1 MSLTKV
7 TNSMIQGA
15 VINVLDYGAI
25 ANATWNSG
33 AGVVTGTD
41 NTGFFTAAIADAVT
55 KKIGVV
61 YVPSGTYYLSA
72 KITIPASVALRGDGS
87 MKHGYFYSG
96 TFIAGTILLINGTA
110 AQDCIQFVE
119 NTTFSGLADM
129 SIFNTNDNAIR
140 SVVSVVGV
148 LYPQLSR
155 LTIGSLKAISG
166 AGLYLSNS
174 ASGLGFQTL
183 WGEFANLS
191 VDGFIRYA
199 LDLNGTLLANNFT
212 GGDYKGDWVGIR
224 STGVVNSHTFTGVK
238 IESNFATFTG
248 RWAGLTPI
256 YTNTG
261 LFGGVSAPA
270 YFYPVVEMG
279 GISGGGNTFNG
290 CYIENNPSA
299 VATYNDGVHGVLPL
313 YAVFEN
319 GGSAIKSTHLL
330 NMSWNGV
337 YLFDTGT
344 STVVDGTGATPAVK
358 HSTQLIPFCSGTQ
371 TGAAQSVSSGVWTN
385 INFTSFGS
393 DSNLELNYDAG
404 TKSII
409 IQSVGVYQITLTVA
423 MTPWAAS
430 AAQYL
435 TCRINGV
442 RSASSLVVIQS
453 PLCMSTGLL
462 MVATVSVTTQLST
475 ADTPSFQVYQNSG
488 GALDIDQ
495 AQTFLTAV
503 KLN

>member
-33 AGVVTGTD
+33 TGVVTGTD
-41 NTGFFTAAIADAVT
+41 NTASFTAAIAAAVT
-55 KKIGVV
+55 KKVGVV

-96 TFIAGTILLINGTA
+96 EFIAGTILLINGTA

-199 LDLNGTLLANNFT
+199 LHLDGTLLANNFT

-238 IESNFATFTG
+238 IESSFAAFTG
-248 RWAGLTPI
+248 RWAGLTPS

-270 YFYPVVEMG
+270 YFYPIVELG
-279 GISGGGNTFNG
+279 GTSAGGNTFNG
-290 CYIENNPSA
+290 CYIENNPL
-299 VATYNDGVHGVLPL
+299 VVTTYDDGVHGVLPL

-319 GGSAIKSTHLL
+319 GGATIKATHLL

-337 YLFDTGT
+337 YLFDSGT
-344 STVVDGTGATPAVK
+344 STVVDGTGATPAVR
-358 HSTQLIPFCSGTQ
+358 HATQLIPFCSGTQ
-371 TGAAQSVSSGVWTN
+371 TAAAQSISSGVWTN
-385 INFTSFGS
+385 VNFTSFGS

-404 TKSII
+404 SKSIVI
-409 IQSVGVYQITLTVA
+409 KSDGVYQITLTVA

-430 AAQYL
+430 TVEYL

-442 RSASSLVVIQS
+442 RVASSVTTVQS
-453 PLCMSTGLL
+453 PICMSTGLM
-462 MVATVSVTTQLST
+462 MVSTISVITQLVLG
-475 ADTPSFQVYQNSG
+475 DTPSFMVYQNSG
-488 GALDIDQ
+488 GNLNIDQ
-495 AQTFLTAV
+495 TQTFLVAV